1 MKQEYWYDKPE
12 TKLDNV
18 SHFMYYRIRDHHNKK
33 EKAQLEDAV
42 EGEELQK
49 LAIQNKLEKE
59 RLEAIRRDEK
69 QQLMDDNRKQIQERA
84 ALKKLQE
91 NQEDVR
97 S

>member
-1 MKQEYWYDKPE
+1 M
-12 TKLDNV
+12 
-18 SHFMYYRIRDHHNKK
+18 
-33 EKAQLEDAV
+33 EDDI

-59 RLEAIRRDEK
+59 RLELIRRDEK
-69 QQLMDDNRKQIQERA
+69 QQLMDDNRKQIMERT

-97 S
+97 LHISCYRGYQMSVGLILTLLNEFD